1 MGNYIRY
8 HHSASTIQAIAM
20 ELTINVPAL
29 LFPGITLL
37 MLAYTNRFL
46 GLASLI
52 RNLHDKL
59 RENKERP
66 SIVKQIRNLRLRLHL
81 IRYMQ
86 LFGAFSFALCLV
98 CMFCIYQ
105 KREAASKLTFLISL
119 SSLFLSLLISLWEI
133 QISTRALDYELSD
146 MEDIK

>member
-1 MGNYIRY
+1 
-8 HHSASTIQAIAM
+8 M

-66 SIVKQIRNLRLRLHL
+66 SIVKQIRNLRLRLYL

-105 KREAASKLTFLISL
+105 NKKEAAELTFFISL
-119 SSLFLSLLISLWEI
+119 FSLFLSLLISLWEI

-146 MEDIK
+146 MEDSK

>member
-1 MGNYIRY
+1 
-8 HHSASTIQAIAM
+8 M

-46 GLASLI
+46 GLATLI
-52 RNLHDKL
+52 RNLHDRL
-59 RENKERP
+59 RQNGERP
-66 SIVKQIRNLRLRLHL
+66 AIVEQIRNLRLRLHL

-86 LFGAFSFALCLV
+86 LFGVVSFATCLV
-98 CMFCIYQ
+98 CMFCIY
-105 KREAASKLTFLISL
+105 KKIVSWSEATFFISL
-119 SSLFLSLLISLWEI
+119 FSLFISLIISFWEI

-146 MEDIK
+146 MEGMNKR